1 MLPGLNIANFSL
13 VTLSELWIINNYY
26 YYNIFFPQAAGIRL
40 GTLIESLTGLVAA
53 VAVGFAYSWIMA
65 IVILGFMPIIAAS
78 SSLHFTLSAGSTKR
92 TNKAIR
98 ESTEVC
104 TTSMQ
109 IQKKLGTCLRRRVFI
124 CRS

>member
-1 MLPGLNIANFSL
+1 M
-13 VTLSELWIINNYY
+13 NNSCNY
-26 YYNIFFPQAAGIRL
+26 IPQAAGIRL

-104 TTSMQ
+104 TTA
-109 IQKKLGTCLRRRVFI
+109 
-124 CRS
+124 CRYRIS